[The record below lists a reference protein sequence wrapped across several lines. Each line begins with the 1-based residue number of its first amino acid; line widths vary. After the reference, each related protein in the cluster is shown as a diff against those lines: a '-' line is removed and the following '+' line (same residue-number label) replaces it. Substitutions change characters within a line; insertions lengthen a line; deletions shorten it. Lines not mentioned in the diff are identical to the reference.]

1 MVSDEDKKDSGGL
14 SIAECSIFKQP
25 YAFVDKHKDPQLI
38 MPLDQSRHEKFRAM
52 YFSEMP
58 RTSLNG
64 VPPLKDNACNAW
76 LDQIIA
82 TGNHLIAVSFD
93 GKIVGSSAL
102 FPMKDRMWEIL
113 ISVLPLY
120 RGKGIGTQLVRCA
133 IELAY
138 EAGVDKIWLSVDV
151 RNFIARHLY
160 LKCGFEYIGH
170 DGTDELS
177 MILELVRYRQTESIS
192 IEKIVNRRVISIQE
206 DAFCNEAIKLF
217 LKNRIGVLPVVDETN
232 TLVGILSETD
242 LIVETNFNKR
252 VSDIMTKEVISVRDE
267 YSVAKVVRM
276 FRSKKLRCFPVIN
289 AQKKLIGV
297 IGRKNI
303 LELFSSML
311 LKKNIGRAL
320 K

>member
-1 MVSDEDKKDSGGL
+1 MVSDVDKKDSGGL

-25 YAFVDKHKDPQLI
+25 YAFVDKHKDPQII
-38 MPLDQSRHEKFRAM
+38 MPLDRDRHEKFRTM
-52 YFSEMP
+52 YLTEMP

-76 LDQIIA
+76 LDQIMV

-93 GKIVGSSAL
+93 GKIVGNSAL

-113 ISVLPLY
+113 INVLPLY
-120 RGKGIGTQLVRCA
+120 RGKGIGTQLARCA

-138 EAGVDKIWLSVDV
+138 EAGVDKIWLSVEPHNV
-151 RNFIARHLY
+151 IARHLY

-192 IEKIVNRRVISIQE
+192 IKAIANRRVISIQE

-217 LKNRIGVLPVVDETN
+217 LKNRIGALPVVDDTN

-252 VSDIMTKEVISVRDE
+252 VSDVMTKEVISVRDE

-289 AQKKLIGV
+289 GQKKLIGV

-303 LELFSSML
+303 LELFASMIP
-311 LKKNIGRAL
+311 KKNI
-320 K
+320 